1 MFGTSVSDLQDDVTV
16 SDGKVTGT
24 LKYYDTAGE
33 IVDYWGAGYFFAFK
47 ISNIDSNATS
57 VKVGLQPSAGSGS
70 AEIINDPDKNG
81 IAKIT
86 DKESQVFK
94 VVQTDAAGHK
104 NVQLYD
110 LSGLTLEKGD

>member
-24 LKYYDTAGE
+24 LKYYDTAGA

-47 ISNIDSNATS
+47 ISDIDANATS
-57 VKVGLQPSAGSGS
+57 VKVGLQPSAGIGA
-70 AEIINDPDKNG
+70 AEIIDDPDKNG

-86 DKESQVFK
+86 DKESQKFK

-110 LSGLTLEKGD
+110 LSGLTLERGE